1 MIFPHWIFF
10 GFFLERMRRVA
21 GLQPQPPSFA
31 RVIYFPF
38 SEKSNCNFERLW
50 TPESGVGQSELS
62 SAGFYLY
69 HNSAES
75 PRLTKTEDKTRQH

>member
-1 MIFPHWIFF
+1 MRFDKITAFSSVSKGDDFPSLDLFWDV
-10 GFFLERMRRVA
+10 LERMWRVA

-50 TPESGVGQSELS
+50 SWP
-62 SAGFYLY
+62 
-69 HNSAES
+69 
-75 PRLTKTEDKTRQH
+75 K